1 MEPDEINPTFEASEE
16 SYNRICMT
24 FVIIEP
30 GKHGILETYSALSG
44 KVIFADQGDHI
55 PQVIGLLHRHQL
67 SPLVREG
74 VVKTD
79 GQMTFGLIQVFFQ
92 CREHAD
98 G

>member
-44 KVIFADQGDHI
+44 KVIFAEHQRNGFLVLQGVDRDDVAFHF
-55 PQVIGLLHRHQL
+55 VLHQ
-67 SPLVREG
+67 
-74 VVKTD
+74 
-79 GQMTFGLIQVFFQ
+79 II
-92 CREHAD
+92 
-98 G
+98 